1 MRSLD
6 TQHTCPHIEAG
17 EGRALHSDAVTC
29 CWRLGLLT
37 VFTQIVRFHPETRWG
52 EQGMICRIR
61 WTKSDASG
69 GERERKC
76 WGDETK
82 SRKWPGS
89 CHYLWIIILILSR
102 LSHDSPTLSLA
113 SSGPGI
119 CCWEPMTR
127 LKRVNKPIRSQQRN
141 YLPLI

>member
-6 TQHTCPHIEAG
+6 TQHTCLHIEAG
-17 EGRALHSDAVTC
+17 EGRAVHSDAVTC

-37 VFTQIVRFHPETRWG
+37 VFTQIVRFHPETCWG
-52 EQGMICRIR
+52 EQGDDLQDQVNKEWRFG
-61 WTKSDASG
+61 K
-69 GERERKC
+69 RERKC